1 MCSLV
6 AKKVEKGHNG
16 VWLWNEMSVETI
28 RGIRD
33 ELDETRWEGLVA
45 RLRSRPIRA

>member
-6 AKKVEKGHNG
+6 TRKVEKGHEW

-28 RGIRD
+28 REIRD
-33 ELDETRWEGLVA
+33 ELDETHWEGSVA